1 MGRGVS
7 REVPDPPDVSASPQ
21 LRIGYGFDAHPLK
34 EGRKCVLAGV
44 EIPSTVGP
52 EGHSDGDVVLHA
64 LADALLGA
72 FALGD
77 LGSVFGTGRPEWKDA
92 PSTGLV
98 SGALSR
104 IGKARVVNVD
114 VTVVAQRP
122 PLAAHRDAM
131 RASIAELLGI
141 PTGSVSVKASSGNG
155 LTDFGRGEG
164 IAATVVLIAE
174 RPVGPVEESP
184 EFLSG

>member
-1 MGRGVS
+1 
-7 REVPDPPDVSASPQ
+7 VSASPQ

-34 EGRKCVLAGV
+34 AGRKCVLGGV
-44 EIPSTVGP
+44 EIPSDAGP
-52 EGHSDGDVVLHA
+52 DGHSDGDVVLHA

-77 LGSVFGTGRPEWKDA
+77 LGSVFGTGRPEWADA
-92 PSTGLV
+92 PSSGLV

-104 IGKARVVNVD
+104 IGPSHVLNVD
-114 VTVVAQRP
+114 VTVVAKRP
-122 PLAAHRDAM
+122 PLAAYRDAM

-141 PTGSVSVKASSGNG
+141 QVACVSVKASSGNG

-164 IAATVVLIAE
+164 IAATVVLLAE